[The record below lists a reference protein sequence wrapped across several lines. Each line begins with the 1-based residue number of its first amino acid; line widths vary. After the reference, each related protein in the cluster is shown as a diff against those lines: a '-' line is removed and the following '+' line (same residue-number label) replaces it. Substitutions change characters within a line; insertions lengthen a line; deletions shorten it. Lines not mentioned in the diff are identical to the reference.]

1 MCAQNISSARNLQD
15 EVVQAVLNY
24 IRSKELKI
32 GDRLPSQ
39 DEFADLLN
47 ISRATFREAM
57 AHLRAQG
64 VIQQVQGVGTFVAR
78 DLSLASINAEVNL
91 SITDIILDQRME
103 PGISEVLIS
112 VDPVC
117 FKNDLQPGEENEA
130 PGLCLRRVRTADGL
144 PFAYSV
150 AYLPLDIPGLSME
163 ESAYLGSIYVY
174 LQEKCNEFVALV
186 HTEIEAQ
193 NAQGEICR
201 KLEVPPKTPILVM
214 HQKHFNPKGKL
225 LMQSTDYLLR
235 NRLDIRVRR
244 TRPGVDNLETEST
257 SKS

>member
-1 MCAQNISSARNLQD
+1 MCAQNISSSRNLKN
-15 EVVQAVLNY
+15 EVVQAVINY
-24 IRSKELKI
+24 IRSEGLKI

-64 VIQQVQGVGTFVAR
+64 IIQQVQGVGTFVAR
-78 DLSLASINAEVNL
+78 DISQANTNAEINL
-91 SITDIILDQRME
+91 SITDIILDQSME
-103 PGISEVLIS
+103 PGISEVSIS
-112 VDPVC
+112 IDPVC
-117 FKNDLQPGEENEA
+117 FNNNLQLDEKIEA

-150 AYLPLDIPGLSME
+150 AYLPLDIQGLSIDE
-163 ESAYLGSIYVY
+163 NAYLGSIYEY

-186 HTEIEAQ
+186 DTTIEAQ
-193 NAQGEICR
+193 TARGEVCR
-201 KLEVPPKTPILVM
+201 KLGIVPKTPILVM

-235 NRLDIRVRR
+235 NRIDLRVRR
-244 TRPGVDNLETEST
+244 SRTGVDDIDADLA
-257 SKS
+257 